1 MGLLFSDIQ
10 EWESR
15 DDFGGGYN
23 KYEGNHFGKVIWA
36 VRVHKR
42 KQDRYYDDYAKN
54 DGNIFAKAN
63 YQIANKLSLFGDL
76 VEKRAL

>member
-23 KYEGNHFGKVIWA
+23 KYEGNHF
-36 VRVHKR
+36 VR
-42 KQDRYYDDYAKN
+42 
-54 DGNIFAKAN
+54 
-63 YQIANKLSLFGDL
+63 
-76 VEKRAL
+76 